1 MATTQNANTQDA
13 VTRLDLE
20 QAVGQ
25 MMLVAFK
32 GYEVPMEFTDL
43 LRRRH
48 IGGVTLFRS
57 INVRDPRQVRNLTT
71 AIQVAAA
78 AAGQPPLLIGIDQEG
93 GQLLALAG
101 ATPFP
106 GNMALGATRSPELA
120 RRVGVAIGR
129 ELAAVGVNVNYA
141 PVCDVNMNPQNPVVG
156 TRSFGADPALVG
168 QLAAAMVEGL
178 QEVGVAA
185 TPKHFP
191 GHGDSATD
199 SHYSMPVLPF
209 DEERLW
215 RIEIPPFA
223 AAVHAGAKAVM
234 TAHVALPALTNGLE
248 VPATL
253 SRPILQG
260 LLRNELGFEG
270 VIVSD
275 AMDMHAIMQG
285 PGLVVDALAAA
296 AAGVDLLMLT
306 DIGAIF
312 QGVYDALLQATQRGL
327 LPIEEIEASAQR
339 VVDLKRWAS
348 EFEQPG
354 LEVVQ
359 CEEHRS
365 LAYEVASRSVTLV
378 RDEANYLPLNVSP
391 DVRILVVLLRPKDLT
406 PADTSSYE
414 SVALADEMR
423 RYHPNVDQ
431 VDVAFNPA
439 SSDVAA
445 VAQQASSYDLVVVGT
460 INAPQHDGQASLVNA
475 LLQGGNR
482 VVAVALRLPYDLSTY
497 PAAPCYVCTYSIQPP
512 SMQALADALW
522 GRIPFEG
529 RLPVTVTD
537 VNTK

>member
-391 DVRILVVLLRPKDLT
+391 DVRILVVLPRPKDLT
-406 PADTSSYE
+406 AADTSSYE
-414 SVALADEMR
+414 SVALAD
-423 RYHPNVDQ
+423 
-431 VDVAFNPA
+431 
-439 SSDVAA
+439 
-445 VAQQASSYDLVVVGT
+445 
-460 INAPQHDGQASLVNA
+460 
-475 LLQGGNR
+475 
-482 VVAVALRLPYDLSTY
+482 
-497 PAAPCYVCTYSIQPP
+497 
-512 SMQALADALW
+512 
-522 GRIPFEG
+522 
-529 RLPVTVTD
+529 
-537 VNTK
+537 